1 LRVLFSAETSLSMT
15 SFQSV
20 VRLLAERGHEVVV
33 AVHEERDAAWRDSLH
48 AELVAG
54 DGNVTVERAVL
65 PAPDRWLEL
74 SADIRSSLDLFQF
87 LDPRFNDTY
96 RARAWERAPKP
107 AAALGRSPL
116 GRHAASRGAIG
127 AAFEVAQRAVET
139 NAEIGRYL
147 VERRPDVV
155 LFTPYVGLRQVQ
167 PDFLRA
173 AQALGLRTAICV
185 KSWDNLTSKSLIR
198 PQPQRLFVWN
208 EIQRLEAMELHGI
221 PPERVVVTGAQC
233 FDEWFTWQPRPREE
247 FCAMVGLDPGRPF
260 LLYTCSVPWTGQS
273 EVEFVRRWVA
283 ALRDA
288 GGVLADAGVLVRP
301 HPKRGHDWAGVDL
314 SDLSGVVVHPRQA
327 HAPTDRASKADY
339 FDSIYHSAAVVGLN
353 TSAMI
358 EAAIVGRSVLTVL
371 DPAYDRVQRGTLH
384 FRYLLEVG
392 GGLLRVA
399 NTLPEH
405 AVQAAQA
412 VAGEDGGEERA
423 RAFVAEFV
431 RPRGLDVPAT
441 PIFVDEVE
449 RLAASPQPSPRRT
462 PAALRP
468 LRPLLAPLANRAA
481 RYAGAKPR

>member
-1 LRVLFSAETSLSMT
+1 
-15 SFQSV
+15 
-20 VRLLAERGHEVVV
+20 
-33 AVHEERDAAWRDSLH
+33 
-48 AELVAG
+48 
-54 DGNVTVERAVL
+54 
-65 PAPDRWLEL
+65 
-74 SADIRSSLDLFQF
+74 
-87 LDPRFNDTY
+87 
-96 RARAWERAPKP
+96 
-107 AAALGRSPL
+107 
-116 GRHAASRGAIG
+116 
-127 AAFEVAQRAVET
+127 
-139 NAEIGRYL
+139 
-147 VERRPDVV
+147 
-155 LFTPYVGLRQVQ
+155 
-167 PDFLRA
+167 
-173 AQALGLRTAICV
+173 
-185 KSWDNLTSKSLIR
+185 
-198 PQPQRLFVWN
+198 
-208 EIQRLEAMELHGI
+208 
-221 PPERVVVTGAQC
+221 
-233 FDEWFTWQPRPREE
+233 
-247 FCAMVGLDPGRPF
+247 MVGLDPDRPF

-283 ALRDA
+283 ALREA

-314 SDLSGVVVHPRQA
+314 SDLSGVVIHPREA
-327 HAPTDRASKADY
+327 HAPTDQTSKADY

-412 VAGEDGGEERA
+412 VAGEDGAEERA

-449 RLAASPQPSPRRT
+449 RLAATPAPAPRRT
-462 PAALRP
+462 PTALRP

-481 RYAGAKPR
+481 RYAWAEPR